1 MRNKVKEYIINNG
14 LPKQYQHAYKMSG
27 WSLDKFIQLNYTS
40 LLGFI
45 MTEKYI
51 DQQEQ
56 KKIKQ
61 DITKEIIKAIKDS
74 FKQ

>member
-1 MRNKVKEYIINNG
+1 
-14 LPKQYQHAYKMSG
+14 MSG
-27 WSLDKFIQLNYTS
+27 LSLDKFIQLNYTS

>member
-1 MRNKVKEYIINNG
+1 MRNKVNDYILNNG

-27 WSLDKFIQLNYTS
+27 LSLDKFIQLNYTS

-56 KKIKQ
+56 KKIEQ
-61 DITKEIIKAIKDS
+61 DITKEIIKAVKDS